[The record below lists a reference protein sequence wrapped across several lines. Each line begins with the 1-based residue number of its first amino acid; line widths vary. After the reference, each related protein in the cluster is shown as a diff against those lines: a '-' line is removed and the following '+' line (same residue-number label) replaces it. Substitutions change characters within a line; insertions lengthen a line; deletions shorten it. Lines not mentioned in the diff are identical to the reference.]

1 MVEETYINKSCIK
14 VKTKKK
20 GYVDLTDVNEFQYNE
35 HKKLWEILRKEEINL
50 KFDKIRITI

>member
-20 GYVDLTDVNEFQYNE
+20 GYVGLTDVNEFQYNE
-35 HKKLWEILRKEEINL
+35 LKKLWEILKKRGN
-50 KFDKIRITI
+50 